1 MMKQAPDAVLVGAAS
16 QGSSG
21 NPQPVELDNGVTAF
35 LPCWKAMTPDG
46 SELEGVG
53 IPARHLRQ
61 RDAQRFCDGR
71 PRDRCSARHLR
82 SQLSGD

>member
-1 MMKQAPDAVLVGAAS
+1 
-16 QGSSG
+16 
-21 NPQPVELDNGVTAF
+21 VELDNGVTAF

-53 IPARHLRQ
+53 IPPDIPVNATRSDFASSDPVI
-61 RDAQRFCDGR
+61 DA
-71 PRDRCSARHLR
+71 ALVHLR